1 MAGVTY
7 LDGFTQAL
15 RLWIVAFV
23 GVILLLAL
31 STFAWTRI
39 AMWHAKRQARNEPQP
54 YDWAERYPEMRI
66 PKEGHVEIL
75 NTVPR
80 EWF

>member
-1 MAGVTY
+1 MAVTY

-15 RLWIVAFV
+15 RIWIVAFV

-39 AMWHAKRQARNEPQP
+39 ALWHAKRQARNEPQP
-54 YDWAERYPEMRI
+54 YDWAVDGECEREYPRS
-66 PKEGHVEIL
+66 GVHVL
-75 NTVPR
+75 DTVPR